1 VPLDGLAFMAPEE
14 IEALK
19 ARIARA
25 KREFTDVYG
34 LKWTF
39 PPQAPRRALVHIDDL
54 RADVRDHGPLSYW
67 RIEQQHA
74 QGAGWRTLEGDEVV
88 AFEVGIVEA
97 MEALCKVLDARAEA
111 AAEALRD
118 EPLSGFTSIPG
129 PVGIWGAQPAPA
141 PAAPVMGFT
150 TMPAP
155 APAPPAPA
163 SPAPASPAPASPTPA
178 PTGSKVVP

>member
-1 VPLDGLAFMAPEE
+1 VALNGLAFMAPEE

-19 ARIARA
+19 VRIARA

-129 PVGIWGAQPAPA
+129 PVSIWGTQPAPA
-141 PAAPVMGFT
+141 APTPAAPVMGFT

-155 APAPPAPA
+155 APA
-163 SPAPASPAPASPTPA
+163 SPAPAPPPAPV